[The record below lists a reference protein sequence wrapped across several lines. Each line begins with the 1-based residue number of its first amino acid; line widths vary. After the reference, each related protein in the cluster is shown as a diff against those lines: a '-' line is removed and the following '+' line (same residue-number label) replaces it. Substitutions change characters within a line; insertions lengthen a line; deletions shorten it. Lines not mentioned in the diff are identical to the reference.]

1 LATLS
6 SNGSWKAF
14 ILGVRWG
21 LGHSTGLILVALVLL
36 LGNGGDKVQFS
47 QGVARV
53 MDSIVGFFMLGLGL
67 YGAYTALQFKEENAC
82 ASELLGGRGSRP
94 QNEGYNFESVD
105 EIELSELNNNSS
117 DSSSDVEAN
126 GGEDI
131 KSNQVAKPSLAKSAS
146 VRDDDCRECAHSH
159 DHDHGVEAVLSCC
172 DKFVCRGK
180 GCNVRTNPF
189 LGKLMAFVVG
199 VVHGIAG
206 PGGILGVIPAV
217 HLGGFAACVYLF
229 FFCLTSV
236 LVMAGF
242 AAGYGELSSRCSSS
256 MKLKLYTNLVSS
268 SFSILIGII
277 WLVLTFMGKLDQYF
291 E

>member
-1 LATLS
+1 MSPDDSESDSQSMFAIIGTGIS
-6 SNGSWKAF
+6 
-14 ILGVRWG
+14 LGVVHV
-21 LGHSTGLILVALVLL
+21 LTGE
-36 LGNGGDKVQFS
+36 KVEFS

-67 YGAYTALQFKEENAC
+67 YGAYTALQFQDDNVR
-82 ASELLGGRGSRP
+82 ASELLGSRGSRGSQS
-94 QNEGYNFESVD
+94 QNEVYNFEDVN
-105 EIELSELNNNSS
+105 EIELSELNNNNS
-117 DSSSDVEAN
+117 DSSSDVEAS
-126 GGEDI
+126 GDEAI
-131 KSNQVAKPSLAKSAS
+131 SSSQVARPSAS
-146 VRDDDCRECAHSH
+146 VVDNECQEHSHSH
-159 DHDHGVEAVLSCC
+159 DNHDHGVEAVLSCC
-172 DKFVCRGK
+172 DKFICRGK

-242 AAGYGELSSRCSSS
+242 AAGYGELSSSCSSS
-256 MKLKLYTNLVSS
+256 AKLKLYTNFVSS